1 MALHPHITHGS
12 LLCSAVIFFYTSYLT
27 FSALSSEPSG
37 YACNGRATQQAG
49 AGQAATATGMAVT
62 VLSVVWSAFR
72 TGSSSEALIPR
83 QTNSPAAGTEDGE
96 AYNELAE
103 CVRSASP
110 TKRRDPPFAVLLAE
124 DGRRAAIFVE
134 RRRRIAPRGAR

>member
-1 MALHPHITHGS
+1 MPDPPPGVVYSALALHPLITHGS
-12 LLCSAVIFFYTSYLT
+12 LLCSAVIFFYTAYLT

-37 YACNGRATQQAG
+37 YACNGRSLQQAA

-83 QTNSPAAGTEDGE
+83 QTNAPAAGAGGE
-96 AYNELAE
+96 GEQYKEL
-103 CVRSASP
+103 
-110 TKRRDPPFAVLLAE
+110 
-124 DGRRAAIFVE
+124 G
-134 RRRRIAPRGAR
+134 G